1 MNDFGDSIKIKTN
14 NIEPSKGR
22 ILISEPFLLDNFFK
36 RSVVLLAEHNEEGTF
51 GVIINKPVE
60 AKFNEI
66 VKDFPDLDAQLYLGG
81 PVQSDGLFFIH
92 TMGEV
97 IPESMEIIEGLY
109 WGGDIET
116 VREMIT
122 LNKLDEDN
130 IRFYIGYSGW
140 GPQQLNDELKR
151 NSWVVSNINTEQLL
165 NTRPNALWKRSLM
178 RLGGDYALW
187 PKFPDDPSSN

>member
-14 NIEPSKGR
+14 NIEPAKGR
-22 ILISEPFLLDNFFK
+22 ILISEPFLLDDFFK
-36 RSVVLLAEHNEEGTF
+36 RSVVLLAEHNEEGSF
-51 GVIINKPVE
+51 GIIINKPVK

-66 VKDFPDLDAQLYLGG
+66 VKDFPDLDTQLYLGG
-81 PVQSDGLFFIH
+81 PVQRDSLFFIH
-92 TMGEV
+92 TMGKV

-109 WGGDIET
+109 WGGDIEA

-140 GPQQLNDELKR
+140 APQQLNDELKK
-151 NSWVVSNINTEQLL
+151 NSWVVSNIDTEQLL

-187 PKFPDDPSSN
+187 PKFPDDPASN